1 MKSTLVLFI
10 DCVILT
16 CCRPPYTEHWE
27 CVTVTGTINPT
38 LLAGNPSPRL
48 TWWREHALVDD
59 SYEVVNGA
67 TVNALRIAAVRNT
80 DLGAVFVC
88 QAVNNNISFP
98 VSTSLRMDIS
108 CKLSTAAAAPLRVQ
122 DSSGSSRQDS
132 CFLVRYK

>member
-1 MKSTLVLFI
+1 MHLACI
-10 DCVILT
+10 
-16 CCRPPYTEHWE
+16 
-27 CVTVTGTINPT
+27 
-38 LLAGNPSPRL
+38 AGNPSPRL

-67 TVNALRIAAVRNT
+67 TVNALRIPAVRNT

-108 CKLSTAAAAPLRVQ
+108 CKLSTAAASLRVQ
-122 DSSGSSRQDS
+122 DSSGSPRQDS
-132 CFLVRYK
+132 CLLVRYK